1 MGPGIPPPPPP
12 MMPGFGGKLNFL
24 SSTNILVK
32 TLAPPQ
38 LPQYLRK
45 KQKYSVTEPVKKVQ
59 WSKVSSFFYLCNELF
74 DFLQINPYTIKKE
87 SMWVNV
93 DEEKYVNDTL
103 FSDIRKNFANK
114 VAPSRQPIHDLVDKS
129 KELRVLDAKAAQNF
143 GRII

>member
-59 WSKVSSFFYLCNELF
+59 WSKVSIFFYLFNELF
-74 DFLQINPYTIKKE
+74 
-87 SMWVNV
+87 
-93 DEEKYVNDTL
+93 
-103 FSDIRKNFANK
+103 
-114 VAPSRQPIHDLVDKS
+114 
-129 KELRVLDAKAAQNF
+129 
-143 GRII
+143 